1 MVFILL
7 GLFFAI
13 IIFSII
19 LNAYDMAWQV
29 DFTGADAKDKLLA
42 LKLDGVEIRR
52 YRRRQFRS
60 GWIASDSNSLSD
72 YVQIPLDAPIPNY
85 DSFEKDAS
93 SAGENSWVD
102 ETFGSGGK
110 VSGAAKAIRNVA
122 RGTAAFAAQ
131 EMKDLLVVFGTKDGK
146 EHKIFYCDFTLDR
159 LELAKEI
166 VSVLGGST

>member
-110 VSGAAKAIRNVA
+110 VSGAA
-122 RGTAAFAAQ
+122 FAAQ